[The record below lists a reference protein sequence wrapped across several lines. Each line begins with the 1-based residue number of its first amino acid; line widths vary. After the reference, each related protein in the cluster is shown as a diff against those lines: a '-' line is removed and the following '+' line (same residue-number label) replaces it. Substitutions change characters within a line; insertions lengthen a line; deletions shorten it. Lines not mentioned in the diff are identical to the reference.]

1 MKKHLHSLVT
11 AFLVVYLCAPML
23 AAIALTSKDDLL
35 GIGFPPEWAK
45 YVGPKLAHC
54 MGTTTANGTT
64 AVTVP
69 ATCIKTGARV
79 VISRTSLV
87 AAGVTEPGCWAT
99 NIVAGTSFDLDCND
113 AAEDS
118 TFAYVVFNAA

>member
-11 AFLVVYLCAPML
+11 ACLVFCLCFPML
-23 AAIALTSKDDLL
+23 AALARTSADDLL
-35 GIGFPPEWAK
+35 GLGVPAEWAK
-45 YVGPKLAHC
+45 YIAPKLAHC
-54 MGTTTANGTT
+54 MGTATANGTT

-69 ATCIKTGARV
+69 ATCVATGARI

-113 AAEDS
+113 AAENS